1 MPRLSPT
8 PAHCRMRVGLPER
21 STIEVVNGS
30 MSKSCLTFKP
40 RICPTKMLLDDA
52 FQPLAGVKLR
62 SFLVMAI
69 TTTRLAIRGY
79 T

>member
-1 MPRLSPT
+1 
-8 PAHCRMRVGLPER
+8 
-21 STIEVVNGS
+21 
-30 MSKSCLTFKP
+30 MSKIVPGIQAKD
-40 RICPTKMLLDDA
+40 CPIKMLLDDA

-79 T
+79 TQ